1 MKYRICIGAILL
13 AATLHAQARPTPA
26 AARLQT
32 CAACHGDR
40 GQGNPALGAP
50 RLAGQQ
56 ADYLLQQLQG
66 FKAGRRG
73 YDARDSHGGQM
84 RAVVASLDE
93 AEFAPLALHYAAQ
106 DLGPGS
112 VSAVADAGGKSAYQ
126 GTCAA
131 CHGPDGGGYALLK
144 TPNLRI
150 LDAAYLER
158 QLSHYAQGVRGAD
171 AHADLHGI
179 WMRGISLQVGAAAER
194 KAIVDYIGT
203 LAAPP
208 NRTAGN

>member
-1 MKYRICIGAILL
+1 MKYRICTGALLL
-13 AATLHAQARPTPA
+13 AASLHVQAEPAPA
-26 AARLQT
+26 AAQLQT

-66 FKAGRRG
+66 FKEGRRG
-73 YDARDSHGGQM
+73 YDTRDSYGTQM

-93 AEFAPLALHYAAQ
+93 AEFAPLARHFAGQ

-112 VSAVADAGGKSAYQ
+112 GPTVADASGKSAYQ

-144 TPNLRI
+144 TPNLHI

-171 AHADLHGI
+171 AHADQHGI
-179 WMRGISLQVGAAAER
+179 WMRGISLQLAGAAER

-203 LAAPP
+203 LAAAPTPP
-208 NRTAGN
+208 AGH

>member
-1 MKYRICIGAILL
+1 MKYRICIGALLL
-13 AATLHAQARPTPA
+13 AATLHVQAEPA
-26 AARLQT
+26 PAGVQLQT
-32 CAACHGDR
+32 CAACHGDK

-56 ADYLLQQLQG
+56 ANYLLQQLQG

-73 YDARDSHGGQM
+73 YDTRDSHGAQM

-93 AEFAPLALHYAAQ
+93 AEIEPLALHYAGQ

-112 VSAVADAGGKSAYQ
+112 VATVADASGKAVYQ

-131 CHGPDGGGYALLK
+131 CHGPDGGGYPLLK

-158 QLSHYAQGVRGAD
+158 QLSHYAEGLRGAD
-171 AHADLHGI
+171 AHADQHAI
-179 WMRGISLQVGAAAER
+179 WMRGISLQVGGAAER

-203 LAAPP
+203 LAAPAP
-208 NRTAGN
+208 AAGQ